1 MYATLVLV
9 LGYKSKSKEI
19 IIFTNTSMSSVSKLN
34 KDDFESNIMIN
45 TLFHLLYTEIEI
57 NSHGVYIFGEIKTDF
72 QDSYP

>member
-1 MYATLVLV
+1 
-9 LGYKSKSKEI
+9 
-19 IIFTNTSMSSVSKLN
+19 MSRVSKLN

>member
-19 IIFTNTSMSSVSKLN
+19 IIFTNTSMSRVSKLN

-45 TLFHLLYTEIEI
+45 TLFHLLYTEIDN
-57 NSHGVYIFGEIKTDF
+57 NSHGVYIFCEIRTDF
-72 QDSYP
+72 